1 MPIPVKIIPNEDK
14 STRKERMD
22 SLFKHYWVAQKSHYQ
37 KYTQKKKNIIQ
48 QDFIAALFT
57 TARTWQWP
65 RCPSTEEC
73 GKEGAVHAQNR
84 LLLSR
89 KRECSGSLAESWLD
103 LETITERGK
112 NQKEENISHI
122 MNVCVCNLE
131 RWYR

>member
-1 MPIPVKIIPNEDK
+1 MR
-14 STRKERMD
+14 TRAPGKKGWTHFSNTTGWPRNP
-22 SLFKHYWVAQKSHYQ
+22 
-37 KYTQKKKNIIQ
+37 TTRNTPRKKKNIIQ